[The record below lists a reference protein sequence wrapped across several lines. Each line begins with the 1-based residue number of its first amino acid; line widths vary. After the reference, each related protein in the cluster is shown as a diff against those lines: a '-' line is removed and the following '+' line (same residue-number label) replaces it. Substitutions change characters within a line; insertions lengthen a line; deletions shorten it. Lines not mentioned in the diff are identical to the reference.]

1 MQKLDF
7 IRNLEEIVNKLKS
20 REINQEFIDGFE
32 VPNNDYPYS
41 RIRPLLFI
49 SKSGYDQIRSDQKY
63 KQILECLNADDIYE
77 ETNLS
82 ELSTILITG
91 NAYNILLKSTSTTFY
106 NFHNSLIKTLYLSKK
121 VLLNKVTELNFQKS
135 IEDGIVIFQI
145 IIEQDGL
152 ETEKY
157 IKIFTALQEL
167 IETLSKIFEETEQK
181 SEIILLDSGS
191 DTNVGIRTG
200 IETAGSLF
208 LIFKEIWDFITNF
221 RYYKQDQKNK
231 ALLDSLSIRT
241 EISKKVKEGIITEE
255 EGKQYV
261 HIIRTRTNELIGM
274 KVLPKQIVLEN
285 SQIEN
290 KKLLMEFEGFKMLTS
305 GEQA

>member
-7 IRNLEEIVNKLKS
+7 VRNLEVIVEKLKS
-20 REINQEFIDGFE
+20 REIIQEFEEGFKVLHTE
-32 VPNNDYPYS
+32 YPYD

-49 SKSGYDQIRSDQKY
+49 SKSGYDQIRNNQKY
-63 KQILECLNADDIYE
+63 KTILDSLNTDDIYE
-77 ETNLS
+77 ETSLA
-82 ELSTILITG
+82 ELSTILTKSG
-91 NAYNILLKSTSTTFY
+91 AYNIFVKPVSNIFY
-106 NFHNSLIKTLYLSKK
+106 NFHNTLLKTLYLSKE
-121 VLLNKVTELNFQKS
+121 VLLSNFVGLNFKES
-135 IEDGIVIFQI
+135 INDGIVIFQI
-145 IIEQDGL
+145 VIEEEGL

-191 DTNVGIRTG
+191 DTNVGIKSG

-208 LIFKEIWDFITNF
+208 LIFKQFWDFITSYK
-221 RYYKQDQKNK
+221 YYRQEQSNK
-231 ALLDSLSIRT
+231 ALLESLTIRS
-241 EISKKVKEGIITEE
+241 EIVKRVNEGILTEE
-255 EGKQYV
+255 EGKEYT
-261 HIIRTRTNELIGM
+261 HIIKTRVDDLIGM
-274 KVLPKQIVLEN
+274 KVLPKQIVLESN
-285 SQIEN
+285 QVEN

>member
-7 IRNLEEIVNKLKS
+7 IRNLEEIVNRLKS
-20 REINQEFIDGFE
+20 QEINQEFINGFGN
-32 VPNNDYPYS
+32 PGQNYPYD

-49 SKSGYDQIRSDQKY
+49 SKSGYDHIRSDQKY
-63 KQILECLNADDIYE
+63 KVILDSLDADSIYE

-82 ELSTILITG
+82 EISTILVTG
-91 NAYNILLKSTSTTFY
+91 QAYGILVKLSSSIFY
-106 NFHNSLIKTLYLSKK
+106 NFHGSLVNTLRLSKE
-121 VLLNKVTELNFQKS
+121 VLLNNVAGINFQES

-145 IIEQDGL
+145 VIEKEGL

-167 IETLSKIFEETEQK
+167 IEALSKIYEETEQK

-191 DTNVGIRTG
+191 DTNVGIKSG
-200 IETAGSLF
+200 IETTGSLF

-241 EISKKVKEGIITEE
+241 EISKKVEEGIITEE

-285 SQIEN
+285 NQIEN

-305 GEQA
+305 GE